1 MRYLTTF
8 SMLGLL
14 MAGTAMAQDDEPRLF
29 EDIDANHNGEI
40 SMEEAKE
47 HKDLSNNFEEIDKNS
62 DGWIS
67 VDEYTVY
74 ENKGQMVPEEVE
86 VPEPGAA
93 PMPSY

>member
-1 MRYLTTF
+1 MRYLITF
-8 SMLGLL
+8 SMFGLL
-14 MAGTAMAQDDEPRLF
+14 MAGTATAQDDPRLF
-29 EDIDANHNGEI
+29 EDIDSNHNGEI
-40 SMEEAKE
+40 SMDEAKE
-47 HKDLSNNFEEIDKNS
+47 YQDLNNDFNKIDKNS

-74 ENKGQMVPEEVE
+74 ENRGKIVPEEVE